1 MHRKKVRV
9 PASTSNLGPGFDVL
23 GLALDRYL
31 FVTAEIGQQMPL
43 AITVEGEGKSHI
55 TIDATNLVY
64 RSFCAALRS
73 AGIDPLKES
82 LAFHL
87 ENNIPAYG
95 GLGGSG
101 AACTAGIV
109 LADALYGLKL
119 SQAQM
124 LTIGL
129 SIEGHPDNISA
140 SMLGGLTVN
149 CYDGVELHTR
159 SVKIDYPLTV
169 VTCSP
174 HFQLLTSEARKIL
187 PSVISRAEV
196 VVNLQNVASLV
207 AALMSGDT
215 EVLRYATA
223 DKVHEQYRAT
233 LIPGFED
240 VKRSALHAGAIS
252 CNISGSGPTIFCFT
266 LQNGDAIA
274 LEMQKAFQRVGLE
287 SSAAIMKIENHGAE
301 IVEEL

>member
-1 MHRKKVRV
+1 MKKVRV

-31 FVTAEIGQQMPL
+31 VVSVETGQRVPL
-43 AITVEGEGKSHI
+43 TITVEGEGKSHI
-55 TIDATNLVY
+55 ALDASNLVY
-64 RSFCAALRS
+64 HSFCAALRS
-73 AGIDPLKES
+73 AGIDPVKECVA
-82 LAFHL
+82 LHL
-87 ENNIPAYG
+87 DNNIPAYG

-101 AACTAGIV
+101 AACTAGIL
-109 LADALYGLKL
+109 LADALYNLKL
-119 SQAQM
+119 SRAQM

-159 SVKIDYPLTV
+159 SVKIDYPLTIV
-169 VTCSP
+169 ACSP

-187 PSVISRAEV
+187 PSIISRAEV

-207 AALMSGDT
+207 AAMMSGDV
-215 EVLRYATA
+215 EALRYVTA

-240 VKRSALHAGAIS
+240 VRHSALHAGAIS

-266 LQNGDAIA
+266 LQNCEAIA
-274 LEMQKAFQRVGLE
+274 LEMERAFQRVGLE
-287 SSAAIMKIENHGAE
+287 STAAIMKIENHGAA
-301 IVEEL
+301 II